1 MIPASISNPKNKK
14 AIINLQLNS
23 VIGDIESVILFVKR

>member
-1 MIPASISNPKNKK
+1 MIPASIHILKNKK